1 VSEQNVP
8 GAFWTLFVSLFYF
21 TKIFS
26 KVTTVLAFVRGT
38 EAFGGLH
45 QPKGGHDAGEAWAAV
60 LA

>member
-1 VSEQNVP
+1 
-8 GAFWTLFVSLFYF
+8 VSLFFF

-26 KVTTVLAFVRGT
+26 KVTTVLAFVRGA

-45 QPKGGHDAGEAWAAV
+45 QPKSGHVAGEAWAAV